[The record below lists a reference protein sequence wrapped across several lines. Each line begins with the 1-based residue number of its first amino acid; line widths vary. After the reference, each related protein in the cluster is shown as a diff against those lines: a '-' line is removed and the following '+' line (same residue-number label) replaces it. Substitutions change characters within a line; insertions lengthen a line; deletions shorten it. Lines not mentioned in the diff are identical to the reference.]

1 MPCAGSFRC
10 KKRSCKYRA
19 ALTMP
24 YGCEYLS
31 ITGHSRIKGLVGE
44 ERDPENC
51 PYYEKRG
58 SKKDGSTANAT
69 VFSEREENMKKFS
82 FGKHSTPAEECQ
94 LLEIRDARYGD
105 VYFGDIMKEHLKQAG
120 WNQIDLSEI
129 SGVPYKSIGN
139 YGAQSLSRNPLLKNA
154 VMIAHAFGLTL
165 DEFLSHAEHD
175 EKKHFVDAEE
185 VTEIFK
191 ARVREGMQRR
201 HMSEKQFKRYM
212 VLRTRSA
219 LVYKE
224 DVKSRISLNTAIRV
238 ANVLGCSID
247 YLCGE
252 EDWIEVGS

>member
-10 KKRSCKYRA
+10 KKRSCKYRS

-24 YGCEYLS
+24 YGCEYLA

-44 ERDPENC
+44 ERDPANC

-69 VFSEREENMKKFS
+69 ALLMEKENPEKFS
-82 FGKHSTPAEECQ
+82 YRKNTTGHDECQ
-94 LLEIRDARYGD
+94 QLEIRDARYGD
-105 VYFGDIMKEHLKQAG
+105 IYFGDIMKEHLKEAG
-120 WNQIDLSEI
+120 WNQIDLAEM

-139 YGAQSLSRNPLLKNA
+139 YGAQSLARNPLLKNA

-191 ARVREGMQRR
+191 ARVREGMKMR
-201 HMSEKQFKRYM
+201 HMSEKQFKKAM

-238 ANVLGCSID
+238 ANVVGCSID

-252 EDWIEVGS
+252 EDWIEAGS